1 MNTPN
6 TTTNTMNTIMTNT
19 QTSYLSKELARTAR
33 CPGNEIGKIMTDRGV
48 QPLTVRIT
56 GGGQHRYTW
65 GQDAMDAALAWRVE
79 QDARLL
85 RKQNQRSRMKIE
97 KEMKKPAPEQLL
109 LPLPQPD
116 VTETFPTI
124 ERRKDD
130 AQLIAI
136 HEQLVALN
144 NNMLALLAIWTK
156 E

>member
-6 TTTNTMNTIMTNT
+6 TIMTTLMTNA

-56 GGGQHRYTW
+56 SGGQHRYTW
-65 GQDAMDAALAWRVE
+65 GQDAMDAALAWRVAE
-79 QDARLL
+79 DKRLAA
-85 RKQNQRSRMKIE
+85 KQAKRIAKMPKV
-97 KEMKKPAPEQLL
+97 APVQLP
-109 LPLPQPD
+109 LPLPQPE

-136 HEQLVALN
+136 HEQLITLN
-144 NNMLALLAIWTK
+144 NTMASLLAIWTK

>member
-6 TTTNTMNTIMTNT
+6 TTNTTVTY
-19 QTSYLSKELARTAR
+19 TSKDIASAVH
-33 CPGNEIGKIMTDRGV
+33 CPGSKVGGIVTKAGV
-48 QPLTVRIT
+48 QPLHVRVSKT
-56 GGGQHRYTW
+56 GMHYYIW
-65 GQDAMDAALAWRVE
+65 GQDAMDVALAWRVE

-85 RKQNQRSRMKIE
+85 HKKDQRSRIKIE
-97 KEMKKPAPEQLL
+97 KEAKKSAPKQLEL
-109 LPLPQPD
+109 QLPQPD

-136 HEQLVALN
+136 HEQLITLN
-144 NNMLALLAIWTK
+144 NTMAALLAIWTK

>member
-1 MNTPN
+1 MNTN
-6 TTTNTMNTIMTNT
+6 LNTTNTTPMY
-19 QTSYLSKELARTAR
+19 TSKDISFAVH
-33 CPGNEIGKIMTDRGV
+33 CPGNEIGGIITKAGV
-48 QPLTVRIT
+48 QPLHVRVSKT
-56 GGGQHRYTW
+56 GKHYYTW
-65 GQDAMDAALAWRVE
+65 GQDAMDVALAWRVE

-97 KEMKKPAPEQLL
+97 KEAKKPAPEQLL

-144 NNMLALLAIWTK
+144 NTMLAMLAIWTK

>member
-1 MNTPN
+1 MNTN
-6 TTTNTMNTIMTNT
+6 LNTTNTTPMYTT
-19 QTSYLSKELARTAR
+19 QEIALAAHV
-33 CPGNEIGKIMTDRGV
+33 PGAEIGKIITDKGV
-48 QPLTVRIT
+48 QPLHVKVSKTNK
-56 GGGQHRYTW
+56 HYYKW
-65 GQDAMDAALAWRVE
+65 GQDAMDVALAWRVE

-97 KEMKKPAPEQLL
+97 KEAKKPAPEQLL

-136 HEQLVALN
+136 HEQLVTLN
-144 NNMLALLAIWTK
+144 NNMLAMLAIWTK

>member
-1 MNTPN
+1 MNTN
-6 TTTNTMNTIMTNT
+6 LNTMNTTTTAMYDTKDI
-19 QTSYLSKELARTAR
+19 ARAAR
-33 CPGNEIGKIMTDRGV
+33 CPNGEVGKIITDKGV
-48 QPLTVRIT
+48 QPLHVRVT
-56 GGGQHRYTW
+56 ETNKHYYKW
-65 GQDAMDAALAWRVE
+65 GQDAMDVALAWRVE

-97 KEMKKPAPEQLL
+97 KEAKKPAPEQLL

-136 HEQLVALN
+136 HEQLIILN
-144 NNMLALLAIWTK
+144 NTMAAMLAIWTK

>member
-1 MNTPN
+1 MN
-6 TTTNTMNTIMTNT
+6 TTNTTNT
-19 QTSYLSKELARTAR
+19 TVTYTSKDIASAVH
-33 CPGNEIGKIMTDRGV
+33 CPGSKVGGIVTKAGV
-48 QPLTVRIT
+48 QPLHVRVSKT
-56 GGGQHRYTW
+56 GMHYYIW

-85 RKQNQRSRMKIE
+85 H
-97 KEMKKPAPEQLL
+97 KKAKRAAKKTSEQLP

-136 HEQLVALN
+136 HEQLITLN
-144 NNMLALLAIWTK
+144 NTMAALLAIWTK

>member
-6 TTTNTMNTIMTNT
+6 TIMTANT

-56 GGGQHRYTW
+56 SGGQHRYTW
-65 GQDAMDAALAWRVE
+65 GQDAMDAALAWRVAE
-79 QDARLL
+79 DKRLAA
-85 RKQNQRSRMKIE
+85 KQAKRIAKMPKV
-97 KEMKKPAPEQLL
+97 APVQLP
-109 LPLPQPD
+109 LPLPQPE

-136 HEQLVALN
+136 HEQLITLN
-144 NNMLALLAIWTK
+144 NTMASLLAIWTK

>member
-1 MNTPN
+1 MNTLN
-6 TTTNTMNTIMTNT
+6 TTNTIAMY
-19 QTSYLSKELARTAR
+19 TSKDISFAVH
-33 CPGNEIGKIMTDRGV
+33 CPGNEIGGIITKAGV
-48 QPLTVRIT
+48 QPLHVRVSKT
-56 GGGQHRYTW
+56 GKHYYTW

-79 QDARLL
+79 QDKRVAA
-85 RKQNQRSRMKIE
+85 
-97 KEMKKPAPEQLL
+97 KKAKRAAKKTSEQLP

-144 NNMLALLAIWTK
+144 NTMLAMLAYWTK

>member
-6 TTTNTMNTIMTNT
+6 TTTNTMYDTKDIA
-19 QTSYLSKELARTAR
+19 KAAR
-33 CPGNEIGKIMTDRGV
+33 CPGGEVGKIITDKGV
-48 QPLTVRIT
+48 QPLHVRVT
-56 GGGQHRYTW
+56 ETNKHYYKW
-65 GQDAMDAALAWRVE
+65 GQDAMDVALAWRLE
-79 QDARLL
+79 QDKRVAA
-85 RKQNQRSRMKIE
+85 
-97 KEMKKPAPEQLL
+97 KKAKRIAKMPKVAPVQLP
-109 LPLPQPD
+109 LPLPQPE

-144 NNMLALLAIWTK
+144 NNMLALLACWTK

>member
-1 MNTPN
+1 MNTPLN
-6 TTTNTMNTIMTNT
+6 TTNTTAMH
-19 QTSYLSKELARTAR
+19 TSKDISFAVH
-33 CPGNEIGKIMTDRGV
+33 CPGNEIGGIITKAGV
-48 QPLTVRIT
+48 QPLHVRVSKT
-56 GGGQHRYTW
+56 GKHYYTW
-65 GQDAMDAALAWRVE
+65 GQDAMDVALAWRVE

-85 RKQNQRSRMKIE
+85 RKQDQRSRMKIE
-97 KEMKKPAPEQLL
+97 KEMKKPAPEQLP

-144 NNMLALLAIWTK
+144 NNMLAMLAIWTK

>member
-33 CPGNEIGKIMTDRGV
+33 CPGNEIGGIITKAGV
-48 QPLTVRIT
+48 QPLHVRVSKT
-56 GGGQHRYTW
+56 GKHYYTW
-65 GQDAMDAALAWRVE
+65 GQDAMDVALAWRVE

-85 RKQNQRSRMKIE
+85 RKQDQRSRMKIE
-97 KEMKKPAPEQLL
+97 KEAKKPAPKQLEL
-109 LPLPQPD
+109 QLPQPD

-144 NNMLALLAIWTK
+144 NNMLALLACWTK

>member
-1 MNTPN
+1 MNTALN
-6 TTTNTMNTIMTNT
+6 TTNTTPTY
-19 QTSYLSKELARTAR
+19 TSKDISGAVH
-33 CPGNEIGKIMTDRGV
+33 CPGNEIGGIITKAGV
-48 QPLTVRIT
+48 QPLHVRVSKA
-56 GGGQHRYTW
+56 GKHYYTW
-65 GQDAMDAALAWRVE
+65 GQDAMDVALAWRVE

-97 KEMKKPAPEQLL
+97 KEAKKPAPEQLL

-136 HEQLVALN
+136 HEQLIILN
-144 NNMLALLAIWTK
+144 NTMAAMLAIWTK

>member
-1 MNTPN
+1 MNTN
-6 TTTNTMNTIMTNT
+6 LNTTNTTPMY
-19 QTSYLSKELARTAR
+19 TSKDISGVVH
-33 CPGNEIGKIMTDRGV
+33 CPGNEIGGIITKAGV
-48 QPLTVRIT
+48 QPLHVRVSKT
-56 GGGQHRYTW
+56 GRHYYTW
-65 GQDAMDAALAWRVE
+65 GQDAMDVALAWRVE

-85 RKQNQRSRMKIE
+85 RKQDQRSRMKIE
-97 KEMKKPAPEQLL
+97 KEMKKPALEQLL

-144 NNMLALLAIWTK
+144 NNMLAMLAIWTK

>member
-1 MNTPN
+1 MNTN
-6 TTTNTMNTIMTNT
+6 LNTTNTMTTNT
-19 QTSYLSKELARTAR
+19 QTAYLSKQLARTAR

-56 GGGQHRYTW
+56 AGGQHRYTW
-65 GQDAMDAALAWRVE
+65 GEDAMEAAMAWRVE
-79 QDARLL
+79 QDKRVAA
-85 RKQNQRSRMKIE
+85 KQAKRAA
-97 KEMKKPAPEQLL
+97 KKPAPVQLTL
-109 LPLPQPD
+109 LPE

-144 NNMLALLAIWTK
+144 NTMAALLACWTK

>member
-6 TTTNTMNTIMTNT
+6 TTQTN
-19 QTSYLSKELARTAR
+19 YLSVDLCRVAR

-48 QPLTVRIT
+48 QPLSVRIT
-56 GGGQHRYTW
+56 KSNQHRYVW
-65 GQDAMDAALAWRVE
+65 GEDAMKAAQAWRVE
-79 QDARLL
+79 QDARLAAKKAA
-85 RKQNQRSRMKIE
+85 RKPKAQSK
-97 KEMKKPAPEQLL
+97 QLE
-109 LPLPQPD
+109 LPLPD

-136 HEQLVALN
+136 HEQLITLN
-144 NNMLALLAIWTK
+144 NTMAAMLAIWTK

>member
-1 MNTPN
+1 MNTTLN
-6 TTTNTMNTIMTNT
+6 TTNTTPMY
-19 QTSYLSKELARTAR
+19 TSKDISGAVH
-33 CPGNEIGKIMTDRGV
+33 CPGNEIGGIITKAGV
-48 QPLTVRIT
+48 QPLHVRVSKT
-56 GGGQHRYTW
+56 GKHYYTW
-65 GQDAMDAALAWRVE
+65 GQDAMDVALAWRVE
-79 QDARLL
+79 QDKRLAAKADK
-85 RKQNQRSRMKIE
+85 RAA
-97 KEMKKPAPEQLL
+97 KKPAPEQLL

-144 NNMLALLAIWTK
+144 NTMLAMLAIWTK

>member
-1 MNTPN
+1 MNTTN
-6 TTTNTMNTIMTNT
+6 TTTNTMNNT

-56 GGGQHRYTW
+56 SGGQHRYTW
-65 GQDAMDAALAWRVE
+65 GEDAMEAALLWRVAE
-79 QDARLL
+79 DKRIAA
-85 RKQNQRSRMKIE
+85 KKAKSAA
-97 KEMKKPAPEQLL
+97 KKPAPTPVQLTL
-109 LPLPQPD
+109 LPE

-136 HEQLVALN
+136 HEQLITLN
-144 NNMLALLAIWTK
+144 NTMASLLAYWTK